1 MKPANTVQVAVYLKI
16 ITAVGAKFAVRNGG
30 HNPNVG
36 FGSVNETG
44 ILIDVSNLNSLN
56 LSADRKVIQAGTG
69 NNWGHVQQYLDPLQM
84 SVVSGRYKTVGISGH
99 ILGGERST
107 LAATLVAP
115 SNSS

>member
-16 ITAVGAKFAVRNGG
+16 ITAFGAKFAVRNGG

-69 NNWGHVQQYLDPLQM
+69 NNWGHVQEYLDPPQM

-99 ILGGERST
+99 ILGGEPRT
-107 LAATLVAP
+107 LTASSGAP
-115 SNSS
+115 CNWS